1 MKLFNLTIN
10 GEYTRDQA
18 IEFLNGMVWQETET
32 TEQSKPFYS
41 KLVCLSDDKTVAL
54 YYDFGADYYFFE
66 EL

>member
-1 MKLFNLTIN
+1 MKLFDITIN

-18 IEFLNGMVWQETET
+18 IEFLNGMVWQEIET
-32 TEQSKPFYS
+32 TEQTRPFHS
-41 KLVCLSDDKTVAL
+41 ERICLSDDKTVAL